1 MLRLVAI
8 LFLSLSFPACAAQR
22 VAMVVGNNA
31 YPHLPA
37 SEQLHTARNDA
48 RAMAEALRKNGFKVF
63 HGEDLNYGDFI
74 QMLFDF
80 TSSLGE
86 GDLAMFFYAGHGINL
101 AGGNYLLPSD
111 IRPPQST
118 RRMEDQRMASLSI
131 HEQHILSAM
140 RDSGATISVAILDA
154 CRNNPIENP
163 DGRSVGATRGLARA
177 ATMPQGTFS
186 IYAAGYGQV
195 ALDRLPGESDRVH
208 SVFTRVL
215 LDKLAEPGVTLRGL
229 ALATRGEVRKL
240 AAQAGHEQ
248 SPAYYDELGG
258 DDPVLLTAKANG
270 VTNPVVTD
278 AAPFDSVD
286 AQIELMMI
294 DEIRSSRDPA
304 LLKAY
309 LDTYPNGRF
318 AAFARAR
325 LNNLRADPDP
335 TNLSSVEMED
345 LKNEYEAMRRQL
357 AQQMAERA
365 AILDELTASKKQENV
380 LKDQVASL
388 SAHIDQL
395 RLALAEALATSDSM
409 LEENDNLAVDNA
421 VFSAQLERMEF
432 DLAKAREQLLNGKN
446 AWAVEKAELEDALQ
460 AALAAL
466 AETQPGRDF
475 LGQTQ
480 VGQDS
485 FGTPSDTFGM
495 TLVPRLRGMRVSA
508 VNRKTSAYTRGI
520 RVGDIIQ
527 EIDGVPVSRLS
538 DVQRL
543 VRLARQESRPAK
555 LRYLKM
561 GTSIA
566 FAEIDP

>member
-409 LEENDNLAVDNA
+409 LEENDNLAVD
-421 VFSAQLERMEF
+421 
-432 DLAKAREQLLNGKN
+432 
-446 AWAVEKAELEDALQ
+446 
-460 AALAAL
+460 
-466 AETQPGRDF
+466 

-543 VRLARQESRPAK
+543 VRLAREESRPAK